1 MAEPPTTED
10 GHHVVVNGRKWRA
23 TDPSIPA
30 DRRAELTRILMSWR
44 REVRRTKGT
53 DQERAA
59 RAGVQ
64 AAKVALGE
72 RGTPPWWEQTDE
84 QRRARWQ
91 ADVPAPGGPL
101 PPEAPV
107 REHRGDHPHPG
118 NGERTEHA

>member
-30 DRRAELTRILMSWR
+30 DRGAELTRILMSWR

-59 RAGVQ
+59 RA
-64 AAKVALGE
+64 
-72 RGTPPWWEQTDE
+72 
-84 QRRARWQ
+84 RWQ

-101 PPEAPV
+101 PPDAPV